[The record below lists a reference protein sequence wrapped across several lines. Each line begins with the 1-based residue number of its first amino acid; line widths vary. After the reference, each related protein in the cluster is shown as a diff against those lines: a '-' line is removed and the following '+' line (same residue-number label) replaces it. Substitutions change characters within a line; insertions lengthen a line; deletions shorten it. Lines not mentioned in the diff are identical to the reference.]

1 MRKLTASFFM
11 SLDGVVDAP
20 QDWHF
25 PYMDDEMMEAVGA
38 TMAASDS
45 ILLGRATFEEWA
57 SYWPG
62 QAGSGGMAD
71 FINDTPKFVVS
82 QTLKS
87 VDWANSTVI
96 GEDVLETVARLK
108 ENTGGEISVTGSG
121 TLVRS
126 LLIAGLVDEL
136 RLMVHPVVVG
146 RGKHLFEHGAEPTG
160 LVLASSKHLA
170 SGVLNLTYTAD
181 AR

>member
-25 PYMDDEMMEAVGA
+25 PYMDPEMMEAVGA
-38 TMAASDS
+38 TMEAADT
-45 ILLGRATFEEWA
+45 ILLGRTTFEEWA
-57 SYWPG
+57 SYWPS
-62 QAGSGGMAD
+62 QAGTGGMAD
-71 FINDTPKFVVS
+71 FINETPKYVVS
-82 QTLKS
+82 QTLES
-87 VDWANSTVI
+87 VGWRNSTI
-96 GEDVLETVARLK
+96 IRGDVLATVAALK
-108 ENTGGEISVTGSG
+108 EQAGREISVTGSG

-126 LLIAGLVDEL
+126 LLLAGLVDEL

-146 RGKHLFEHGAEPTG
+146 RGKHLFEDGADPKR
-160 LVLASSKHLA
+160 LAVASSQQFA
-170 SGVLNLTYTAD
+170 NGVLSLTYVAE

>member
-25 PYMDDEMMEAVGA
+25 PYMG
-38 TMAASDS
+38 
-45 ILLGRATFEEWA
+45 
-57 SYWPG
+57 
-62 QAGSGGMAD
+62 D
-71 FINDTPKFVVS
+71 FINETPKYVVS
-82 QTLKS
+82 RTLES
-87 VDWANSTVI
+87 VSWRNSTVI
-96 GEDVLETVARLK
+96 HGDALAAIAGLK
-108 ENTGGEISVTGSG
+108 NGAGREISVTGSG

-126 LLIAGLVDEL
+126 LLVAELVDEL

-146 RGKHLFEHGAEPTG
+146 RGKHLFEEGEEPKG
-160 LVLASSKHLA
+160 LALASSEQFA
-170 SGVLNLTYTAD
+170 SGVLSLTYTAG